1 MPRPPLTE
9 EQKDKLGVRKWFMA
23 PADIGESAALKLCGQ
38 LLDDSRY
45 DLLVDQTGIVE
56 TPDFEPLAILLK
68 GRLPQDLLMLL
79 CLYQYLPWIDFAVL
93 LLMPS
98 SKSLPNCLNF
108 IEFQIF
114 SFFNKTL
121 FFKKQD

>member
-68 GRLPQDLLMLL
+68 GRLPQDLLDVARPVIRKAANGKIAGGNRGVPAGTGM
-79 CLYQYLPWIDFAVL
+79 QFRRRKDGSVT
-93 LLMPS
+93 
-98 SKSLPNCLNF
+98 K
-108 IEFQIF
+108 
-114 SFFNKTL
+114 
-121 FFKKQD
+121 